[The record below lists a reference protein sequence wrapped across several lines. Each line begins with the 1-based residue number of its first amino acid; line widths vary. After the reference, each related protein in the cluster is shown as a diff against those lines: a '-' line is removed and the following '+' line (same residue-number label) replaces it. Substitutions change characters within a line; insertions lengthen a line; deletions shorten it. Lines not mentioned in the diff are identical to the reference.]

1 MIHHQY
7 WKGMERLPLQILDVR
22 RFMVVHLQIVSLRLS
37 EILAQL
43 GASCSNKFL
52 QHLQLP
58 PSPNN
63 ALIQSKNKNKGTDGT
78 GYCRMSCEHQEKAQL
93 TKDES
98 DSTDSDSGQ
107 APSCQNCSLRGLKKS
122 VSRLSCI
129 LLFRIVFLIFLF
141 HSC

>member
-1 MIHHQY
+1 MVTPKPVEDVGTRVGTDVGTLIHHQY

-52 QHLQLP
+52 HLQLP

-63 ALIQSKNKNKGTDGT
+63 ALIQKQK
-78 GYCRMSCEHQEKAQL
+78 
-93 TKDES
+93 
-98 DSTDSDSGQ
+98 
-107 APSCQNCSLRGLKKS
+107 
-122 VSRLSCI
+122 
-129 LLFRIVFLIFLF
+129 
-141 HSC
+141 